1 MTKLNQADDEGMRL
15 VVFSIERQRYALH
28 LSAVDRALRAVQVTP
43 LPNAPAIV
51 LGVINVEGRV
61 VPVVNIRARF
71 GLDEREMRLS
81 DALILARTPKRTV
94 ALSADAVEGLL
105 ERPTRQIQDA
115 ASIFPELPYLQGV
128 AKLDDG
134 LVLIHDLASFLSL
147 DEEREL
153 DVAMT
158 NATPTR
164 QP

>member
-1 MTKLNQADDEGMRL
+1 MTKLNQPDDEGMRL

-94 ALSADAVEGLL
+94 VLSADAVEGLL
-105 ERPTRQIQDA
+105 ERPTRQFQDA
-115 ASIFPELPYLQGV
+115 TSIFPELPYLQGV